1 MENNQSGPAHL
12 LQNNDTTSY
21 VYGVILC
28 IVGSTLQSLGLTMWK
43 VSEKSSYGAEK
54 NLLKPATS
62 MVVTKNFKFSSA
74 FSTAWLINVLVHAN
88 PAC

>member
-1 MENNQSGPAHL
+1 
-12 LQNNDTTSY
+12 
-21 VYGVILC
+21 
-28 IVGSTLQSLGLTMWK
+28 MWK